1 MKKILS
7 ALMQNST
14 LRNALGKR
22 IKRLRKEEKLTQ
34 KQLAKEIGTSPAQ
47 LNKYEGGFN
56 APPVERLLLLAEVF
70 DCSVDYLITGS
81 DEISGAPLNNQ
92 RLAHRFKVIDELELK
107 EKEIIITVLDAMITK
122 SKMDSTRTELSK
134 ANI

>member
-1 MKKILS
+1 MNRILS
-7 ALMQNST
+7 TLMQNSD

-22 IKRLRKEEKLTQ
+22 IKRLRKEKSLTQ

-70 DCSVDYLITGS
+70 DCSIDYLITGN
-81 DEISGAPLNNQ
+81 DEMSQAPINNQ
-92 RLAHRFKVIDELELK
+92 RLAHRFKVIDELARE
-107 EKEIIITVLDAMITK
+107 EKEVIITVLDAMITK
-122 SKMDSTRTELSK
+122 SKIDATRSELSK
-134 ANI
+134 TSI